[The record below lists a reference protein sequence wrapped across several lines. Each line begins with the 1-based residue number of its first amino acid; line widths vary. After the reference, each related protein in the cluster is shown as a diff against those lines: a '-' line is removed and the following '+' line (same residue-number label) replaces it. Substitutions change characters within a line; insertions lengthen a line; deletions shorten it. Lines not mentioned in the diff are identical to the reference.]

1 MNFISLIKKSMKL
14 LNPQTRKKLIIISG
28 LQAGLSILD
37 LLAVATV
44 GLVTALGVSSAQFEA
59 PGSRVGMALDLLGIR
74 SESPQFQAAVL
85 SFLALALMM
94 TRTILSVIFT
104 KRTLFFLARNGALIS
119 RKINEELLKI
129 NYSNVRKLSFP
140 EISFSLN
147 EGVDAITIGVIG
159 AALTLF
165 SDFILLLVLG
175 LGLFYI
181 SPILTLCASLFLGTV
196 FFTLNHVLNQRA
208 HKLGSQ
214 NSLYSVEANK
224 IASDSFAVFREA
236 RLRDTGSTYVRR
248 MFELRIEKANVSAEM
263 AFLPNIS
270 KYVLETAVILGAA
283 LLAGFQFWFLDAR
296 HAASSLAIFLA
307 AGTRLAPA
315 ILRIQQS
322 LTSIKWSAG
331 TAATTITLFE
341 ETIKRNSTWKLGL
354 TSLDVTNK
362 ELHQTGPILKIRDLC
377 VSYEKASLP
386 AVVKFSIDIYEGD
399 YIAIVGPSG
408 AGKTSLVNAIMNF
421 VETDSGIIEVLG
433 VDSRLVQERFPGV
446 IGYVPQD
453 PAILR
458 GSIRENILLGL
469 SPGEYSDGAVWET
482 LRLSGLAEEVLKF
495 ENQLDHV
502 LDENGSSLSG
512 GQKQRLAIARSL
524 ITTPRILVLDEP
536 TSALDAETEKLVAL
550 NLDDLGFP
558 LTRIVVAH
566 RLSTVISA
574 NKVLYMESGHLVSS
588 GTFSEVRAAVS
599 NFDKQ
604 AKLMGL

>member
-1 MNFISLIKKSMKL
+1 MNL
-14 LNPQTRKKLIIISG
+14 LSFRTRRKLILISS

-37 LLAVATV
+37 LLAVAAV
-44 GLVTALGVSSAQFEA
+44 GLVTALGVSSAQFMK
-59 PGSRVGMALDLLGIR
+59 PGSRVGRVLDLLGIGT
-74 SESPQFQAAVL
+74 SSPQLQATVL
-85 SFLALALMM
+85 SLLALSLMLI
-94 TRTILSVIFT
+94 RTILSVTFT

-119 RKINEELLKI
+119 RDINEELLEA
-129 NYSNVRKLSFP
+129 NYSRIRKLSFP

-147 EGVDAITIGVIG
+147 EGVDAITIGVVG

-175 LGLFYI
+175 LGLLYV
-181 SPILTLCASLFLGTV
+181 SPILTLCCFFFLGTIFV
-196 FFTLNHVLNQRA
+196 TLNNMLNRRA
-208 HKLGSQ
+208 HKLGSR
-214 NSLYSVEANK
+214 NSMFSVEANK
-224 IASDSFAVFREA
+224 VASDSFAVFREL
-236 RLRDTGSTYVRR
+236 RLRNTGHTYVKK
-248 MFELRIEKANVSAEM
+248 MFELRVEKANVSAEM

-283 LLAGFQFWFLDAR
+283 LLAAFQFWFLDAR

-331 TAATTITLFE
+331 TASTTMKLSE
-341 ETIKRNSTWKLGL
+341 DIKISNGAKNLERNSLNQICEDETP
-354 TSLDVTNK
+354 
-362 ELHQTGPILKIRDLC
+362 ERPILRIRNLC
-377 VSYEKASLP
+377 VSYDKSIMP
-386 AVVKFSIDIYEGD
+386 AVTNLSMEIFEGD
-399 YIAIVGPSG
+399 FIAIVGPSG

-421 VETDSGIIEVLG
+421 VEIDSGAIEIVG
-433 VDSRLVQERFPGV
+433 IDSRVVQEKLPGV

-469 SPGEYSDGAVWET
+469 SSDNYSDNQVWEA
-482 LRLSGLAEEVLKF
+482 LKVSGLDKDVMNLD
-495 ENQLDHV
+495 NQLDHQ

-524 ITTPRILVLDEP
+524 ITKPRLLIMDEP
-536 TSALDAETEKLVAL
+536 TSALDAETEQLVAL
-550 NLDDLGFP
+550 NLDDVGFP
-558 LTRIVVAH
+558 LTKIVVAH
-566 RLSTVISA
+566 RLSTVVSA
-574 NKVLYMESGHLVSS
+574 TTVAYMESGHLKSE
-588 GTFSEVRAAVS
+588 GTFSDVRAAVP

-604 AKLMGL
+604 ARLMGL